1 MNSALLRLRK
11 IHALSR
17 RELAKRANV
26 HEITIYRAEHGLTQL
41 RPSTITKL
49 SAALRVAPGAIA
61 GNHDIVP
68 TDFRGFVEPASLPT
82 VISLFTGGMGF
93 DLGFFRQGFTAR
105 VAVDIDPSVA
115 GTVQA
120 NSMPIPVISKN
131 IADIA
136 TSEILR
142 VAGLKVGEA
151 TVVVGAPPCEP
162 FTTVGSRNGFRDFRA
177 DAVHQFIRVVREA
190 RPEYFAFE
198 QVPGFLRAAKRH
210 MSYYK
215 RAKLRESEIDPEYRL
230 GSAFEGILEEFG
242 SLGYELS
249 VDSSNPKGSLL
260 NSADFGS
267 PQIRKRFV
275 LVGSRNGSKV
285 RLPRPTH
292 ANPNTA
298 TKAARAFQ
306 PWATLRNAIGEMP
319 SSPGEHL
326 EFPQKWG
333 KFLRFVP
340 PGGCWRH
347 IPEEFHAE
355 ALGGAY
361 DDKSNP
367 DTAGLKGGRTGYL
380 RRLSWDRPAPT
391 LVDAPTNKASC
402 LCHPDH
408 TRPLTVA
415 EYARIQGFG
424 DEWIFA
430 GTLSQRYRLIGQ
442 ATPVDLA
449 SAIAATIRAHRYSD

>member
-1 MNSALLRLRK
+1 MNSALYRLRSY
-11 IHALSR
+11 HSLSR
-17 RELAKRANV
+17 RELAKRAGIN
-26 HEITIYRAEHGLTQL
+26 EITIYRAEHGITKL
-41 RPSTITKL
+41 RPSTVAKL
-49 SAALRVAPGAIA
+49 SVALHVTPGLIA
-61 GNHDIVP
+61 ESSDSDDLRIGGIADP
-68 TDFRGFVEPASLPT
+68 EPLPT

-93 DLGFFRQGFTAR
+93 DLGFLRQGFTVR
-105 VAVDIDPSVA
+105 VAVDNDPTVS
-115 GTVQA
+115 GTVRA
-120 NSMPIPVISKN
+120 NNLPIPVISRN
-131 IADIA
+131 IADVTTA
-136 TSEILR
+136 ELLR
-142 VAGLKVGEA
+142 AAGLRFGEA

-162 FTTVGSRNGFRDFRA
+162 FTTVGSRNGFRDSRA

-215 RAKLRESEIDPEYRL
+215 RAKLKESEIDPEYRL
-230 GSAFEGILEEFG
+230 GSAFDEILREFRG
-242 SLGYELS
+242 LGYGLS
-249 VDSSNPKGSLL
+249 IDSFDPKRSLL
-260 NSADFGS
+260 NSADFGA
-267 PQIRKRFV
+267 PQVRKRFV
-275 LVGSRNGSKV
+275 LIGSRDGSEV

-292 ANPNTA
+292 TNPATANGSTIPI
-298 TKAARAFQ
+298 Q
-306 PWATLRNAIGEMP
+306 PWVTLRDAIGNMH
-319 SSPGEHL
+319 SSRGEHVG
-326 EFPQKWG
+326 FPRAWG
-333 KFLRFVP
+333 KFLQYVP

-347 IPEEFHAE
+347 IPEEFHLE

-380 RRLSWDRPAPT
+380 RRLSWERPSPT
-391 LVDAPTNKASC
+391 LVDSPANKASC

-408 TRPLTVA
+408 NRPLTVD

-424 DEWIFA
+424 DDWAFA

-449 SAIAATIRAHRYSD
+449 SAIAAAIRTHKFSD